1 MQFRRRDMPNHKTVI
16 TLYVLIILGFVFC
29 STGFAKDNKEFI
41 PGKDSGF
48 YYTIKKGDTL
58 WDLSEKF
65 YNSQWDWPGLWEM
78 NDDIKN
84 PHWIYPG
91 KKIRIFLRE
100 KPALKPKIVEVQ
112 KIKKTEKPVEIKTTF
127 SYSQIDHTG
136 FIKKTAQPSLGYII
150 KEEENNLIMSTN
162 DIIYIKLSGKG
173 KLILGS
179 IYQIFST
186 ENINQKINN
195 QTFEGVKHLIK
206 AKIKI
211 LEHKK
216 TYATAVI
223 TENYH
228 AVLERDMI
236 MEYHKRDPILT
247 VEDYPD
253 PINAKIICSENNN
266 IIINDYSIAF
276 INIGKASV
284 KPGQIYSIFRKN
296 ELSNPTP
303 WPMKK
308 KKNSIELT
316 NLQSGKLIVLHT
328 EDIASTVMIL
338 SSSYAIYSN
347 DMVN

>member
-1 MQFRRRDMPNHKTVI
+1 MPNHKTVI
-16 TLYVLIILGFVFC
+16 ILYVLIILGFVFC
-29 STGFAKDNKEFI
+29 STGFAKNNKEII

-91 KKIRIFLRE
+91 KKIKIFLRE
-100 KPALKPKIVEVQ
+100 KPALKPKYVKVK
-112 KIKKTEKPVEIKTTF
+112 KIKKTKVPIKIKTSF
-127 SYSQIDHTG
+127 SYSQIDQTG

-150 KEEENNLIMSTN
+150 KEEENNLLMSTN
-162 DIIYIKLSGKG
+162 DIIYIKQSGKG
-173 KLILGS
+173 KLIPGS

-186 ENINQKINN
+186 ENLNQKINN
-195 QTFEGVKHLIK
+195 QAFKGVKHLIK

-216 TYATAVI
+216 TYVTALI

-228 AVLERDMI
+228 AVLEGDMI

-247 VEDYPD
+247 VEDHPD
-253 PINAKIICSENNN
+253 PINATVICAEDNSLM
-266 IIINDYSIAF
+266 INDNEIAF
-276 INIGKASV
+276 INIGKDRV
-284 KPGQIYSIFRKN
+284 KPGEIYTILRKN
-296 ELSNPTP
+296 KFKNDNHWPKAKKEDSVEL
-303 WPMKK
+303 
-308 KKNSIELT
+308 E
-316 NLQSGKLIVLHT
+316 NLESGKLIVLHT
-328 EDIASTVMIL
+328 EDIASTIMVL
-338 SSSYAIYSN
+338 SLKYVIHPN
-347 DMVN
+347 DLVN

>member
-1 MQFRRRDMPNHKTVI
+1 MPNHKTVI
-16 TLYVLIILGFVFC
+16 TLYILIILGFVFC

-91 KKIRIFLRE
+91 KKIKIFLKE
-100 KPALKPKIVEVQ
+100 KPALKPKYVKV
-112 KIKKTEKPVEIKTTF
+112 KKNKKTKVPIKINPSF
-127 SYSQIDHTG
+127 SYAQIDQTG
-136 FIKKTAQPSLGYII
+136 FIKKTAQTSLGYII
-150 KEEENNLIMSTN
+150 KEEENNVIMSTD
-162 DIIYIKLSGKG
+162 DIIYIKESGKG
-173 KLILGS
+173 KLIPGN

-216 TYATAVI
+216 TYATALI

-228 AVLERDMI
+228 AVLEGDMI
-236 MEYHKRDPILT
+236 MEYHKRDSILT
-247 VEDYPD
+247 VEDHPD
-253 PINAKIICSENNN
+253 PINATVICAEDNSL
-266 IIINDYSIAF
+266 IINDNEIVF
-276 INIGKASV
+276 INIGKDRV
-284 KPGQIYSIFRKN
+284 KPGEIYTILRKN
-296 ELSNPTP
+296 KFEDDTRWPKPKKDESVEL
-303 WPMKK
+303 
-308 KKNSIELT
+308 E
-316 NLQSGKLIVLHT
+316 NLESGKLIVLHT

-338 SSSYAIYSN
+338 SLKYAIYPN
-347 DMVN
+347 DLVN

>member
-1 MQFRRRDMPNHKTVI
+1 MPNHKTVI

-41 PGKDSGF
+41 PGEDSGF

-91 KKIRIFLRE
+91 KKIKIFLKE
-100 KPALKPKIVEVQ
+100 KPALKPKYVKVK
-112 KIKKTEKPVEIKTTF
+112 KIKKTKVPIKIKTTF
-127 SYSQIDHTG
+127 SYAQIDHTG
-136 FIKKTAQPSLGYII
+136 FIRKTAQPPLGYII

-162 DIIYIKLSGKG
+162 DIIYIKQSGKG
-173 KLILGS
+173 KLIPGN

-211 LEHKK
+211 LEHRK
-216 TYATAVI
+216 TYAKALI

-228 AVLERDMI
+228 AVLEGDMV

-253 PINAKIICSENNN
+253 PIDAKIICSENNN
-266 IIINDYSIAF
+266 IMINDYTIAF
-276 INIGKASV
+276 INIGGTSV

-296 ELSNPTP
+296 EPVDNTT

-308 KKNSIELT
+308 KKNSIKLK
-316 NLQSGKLIVLHT
+316 NLESGKLIVLHT

-338 SSSYAIYSN
+338 SSNYAIYPS

>member
-1 MQFRRRDMPNHKTVI
+1 MQNHKTVI
-16 TLYVLIILGFVFC
+16 TLYALIILGFAFC

-91 KKIRIFLRE
+91 KKIKIFLKE
-100 KPALKPKIVEVQ
+100 KPALKPKYVKVK
-112 KIKKTEKPVEIKTTF
+112 KIKKTKVPIKIKPSF

-136 FIKKTAQPSLGYII
+136 FIRKTAQPSLGYII
-150 KEEENNLIMSTN
+150 KEEENNVIMSTN
-162 DIIYIKLSGKG
+162 DIIYIKQSDKG
-173 KLILGS
+173 TLIPGS

-195 QTFEGVKHLIK
+195 QAFKGVKHLIK

-216 TYATAVI
+216 TYATALI

-228 AVLERDMI
+228 AVLEGDMI
-236 MEYHKRDPILT
+236 MEYHKRDSIFT
-247 VEDYPD
+247 VEDHPD
-253 PINAKIICSENNN
+253 PINATIICAEDNSLM
-266 IIINDYSIAF
+266 INDYEIAF
-276 INIGKASV
+276 ISIGKDRV
-284 KPGQIYSIFRKN
+284 KPGEIYTILRKN
-296 ELSNPTP
+296 KFEDDTRWPKPKKDESVELEN
-303 WPMKK
+303 
-308 KKNSIELT
+308 IE
-316 NLQSGKLIVLHT
+316 SGKLIVLHT

-338 SSSYAIYSN
+338 SLKYVIFPN
-347 DMVN
+347 DLVN

>member
-1 MQFRRRDMPNHKTVI
+1 MPNHKTVI
-16 TLYVLIILGFVFC
+16 TLYVLLILGFMFC
-29 STGFAKDNKEFI
+29 STGFAKENKEFI

-91 KKIRIFLRE
+91 KKIKIFLKE
-100 KPALKPKIVEVQ
+100 KPALKPKYVKVK
-112 KIKKTEKPVEIKTTF
+112 KIKKTKVQIKIKPSF
-127 SYSQIDHTG
+127 SYSQIDQTG

-150 KEEENNLIMSTN
+150 KEEENNLIMSTD
-162 DIIYIKLSGKG
+162 DIIYIKQSNKG
-173 KLILGS
+173 KLIPGS

-186 ENINQKINN
+186 ENIKQKINN

-216 TYATAVI
+216 TYSTALI

-228 AVLERDMI
+228 AVLEGDMI
-236 MEYHKRDPILT
+236 MEYHKRNSILT
-247 VEDYPD
+247 VEDHPD
-253 PINAKIICSENNN
+253 PINATIICAEDNSL
-266 IIINDYSIAF
+266 IINDRKVAF
-276 INIGKASV
+276 ISIGKDKV
-284 KPGQIYSIFRKN
+284 KPGEIYTILRKN
-296 ELSNPTP
+296 KFEDNPSWPKAKKADSVEL
-303 WPMKK
+303 
-308 KKNSIELT
+308 E
-316 NLQSGKLIVLHT
+316 NLESGKLIVLHT
-328 EDIASTVMIL
+328 EDIASTIMVL
-338 SSSYAIYSN
+338 SLKYAISPN
-347 DMVN
+347 DIVN

>member
-1 MQFRRRDMPNHKTVI
+1 M
-16 TLYVLIILGFVFC
+16 IILGFVFC
-29 STGFAKDNKEFI
+29 STGFSKDNKEFT

-48 YYTIKKGDTL
+48 FYTIKKGDTL

-100 KPALKPKIVEVQ
+100 KPVLKPKIV
-112 KIKKTEKPVEIKTTF
+112 KIKKNKGAAKPVKLRPTF

-162 DIIYIKLSGKG
+162 DIIYIKRSGNE
-173 KLILGS
+173 KLIAGS

-186 ENINQKINN
+186 ENIKQKINN
-195 QTFEGVKHLIK
+195 QIFKGIKQLIK

-216 TYATAVI
+216 NYDVALI

-228 AVLERDMI
+228 TVQKGDMI
-236 MEYHKRDPILT
+236 MEYYKRDPILS
-247 VEDYPD
+247 VEGHPD
-253 PINAKIICSENNN
+253 PINATVICAEDNSLM
-266 IIINDYSIAF
+266 INDNEIVF
-276 INIGKASV
+276 INIGKDGV
-284 KPGQIYSIFRKN
+284 KPGEIYTILRKN
-296 ELSNPTP
+296 KFDDNTRWSKTNKENSVEL
-303 WPMKK
+303 
-308 KKNSIELT
+308 E
-316 NLQSGKLIVLHT
+316 NLESGKLIVLHT

-338 SSSYAIYSN
+338 SLKYVIHPN
-347 DMVN
+347 DIVN